1 MARRVELDILEQDRL
16 AEIPLD
22 GGAAPTGADGE
33 PGQARGV
40 RASLPFRFR
49 NILQGVLNLK
59 GILNR
64 FKSPETPFSWKTLL
78 SWTSQLSWKSMLSWK
93 VLVPAGVAVAIVAAG
108 AVSYLQF
115 RQKEA
120 AQVAAAKAKQM
131 AAAVPVVR
139 EAVFP
144 DFSVD
149 IKDARGQYRF
159 LQCDITL
166 EFQAG
171 VELTEDRKVE
181 IRKVIY
187 LAAQKTGQELIRV
200 SDSGSRLKKEMHNE
214 LRNLLGEDALKDI
227 YLTRYVLL

>member
-1 MARRVELDILEQDRL
+1 MARRVELDLLEQDRP

-22 GGAAPTGADGE
+22 GPAPTGHDGE
-33 PGQARGV
+33 TGQAREV
-40 RASLPFRFR
+40 RTSLPFRFR

-59 GILNR
+59 GILGR
-64 FKSPETPFSWKTLL
+64 FKGPETPFSWKSLL
-78 SWTSQLSWKSMLSWK
+78 SRVSQVSWNSMLSWK
-93 VLVPAGVAVAIVAAG
+93 VLVPAGVAVALIAAG
-108 AVSYLQF
+108 SVSYVLF

-120 AQVAAAKAKQM
+120 AQMAAEKAKQM
-131 AAAVPVVR
+131 AATVPVVR

-149 IKDARGQYRF
+149 IKDTRGQYRF

-171 VELTEDRKVE
+171 VELTEDRKAE

-187 LAAQKTGQELIRV
+187 LAAQKKGQELIRA
-200 SDSGSRLKKEMHNE
+200 SDSGSRLKKQMHEE
-214 LRNLLGEDALKDI
+214 LRSLLGEDALKDI
-227 YLTRYVLL
+227 YFTRYVLL

>member
-1 MARRVELDILEQDRL
+1 MARRVELDLIEQEKL
-16 AEIPLD
+16 TEIPLD
-22 GGAAPTGADGE
+22 GSPPTGADGE
-33 PGQARGV
+33 TGQAHEV
-40 RASLPFRFR
+40 RSSLPFRFR

-64 FKSPETPFSWKTLL
+64 FKSPETPFSRKTLL

-187 LAAQKTGQELIRV
+187 LAAQKKGQELIRV

>member
-1 MARRVELDILEQDRL
+1 MARRVELDLIEQEKL
-16 AEIPLD
+16 TEIPLD
-22 GGAAPTGADGE
+22 GSPPTGADGE
-33 PGQARGV
+33 TGQAHEV
-40 RASLPFRFR
+40 RSLLPFRFR

-64 FKSPETPFSWKTLL
+64 FKSPETPFSWKTIL

-149 IKDARGQYRF
+149 IKDAQGQYRF

-187 LAAQKTGQELIRV
+187 LAAQKKGQELIRV